1 MRSRTLVRTRTR
13 APADTEFG
21 ASSRNETPW
30 RTGRSAPL
38 ALRTRL
44 TTTGPR
50 RHDPIPIPMF
60 TPYEVCIGL
69 RYTRAKRRNHF
80 ISFISLTSVIGI
92 ALGAT
97 ALITVIS
104 VMNGFER
111 EIRERI
117 LGVASHATISGFDGG
132 LGDWES
138 LIAAAEDHAE
148 VAGAAPYVE
157 SQGMLTRGGRVQ
169 GVMIRGVAPALEPRV
184 SEIGGYLVE
193 GALGSLEAGR
203 FNVLLG
209 RDLARRLG
217 VEDLGTPV
225 TLLAPKARITPAG
238 VLPRMRRF
246 TVSGIFEAGHS
257 QYDTGLAVIHIAD
270 AQALFRLGE
279 EVSGLR
285 LKLDDMFDAPRV
297 SRELAGSFQGRYWV
311 RDWTKYH
318 ANFFRALR
326 IERTVMFVILT
337 LIVAVAAFNLVSTL
351 IMVVTDKESDIAI
364 LRTLGAR
371 SSSILSIF
379 VVQGTVIGAAGT
391 LAGIAGG
398 VALATHVETLV
409 PAIERFFGVQFLS
422 GQIYYISEVP
432 SEMRWSDVAAVGSVA
447 FVLCVLATLYP
458 AWRASR
464 VQPVEALRHE

>member
-1 MRSRTLVRTRTR
+1 
-13 APADTEFG
+13 
-21 ASSRNETPW
+21 
-30 RTGRSAPL
+30 
-38 ALRTRL
+38 
-44 TTTGPR
+44 
-50 RHDPIPIPMF
+50 MF
-60 TPYEVCIGL
+60 TPYELCVGL

-80 ISFISLTSVIGI
+80 ISFISLTSMIGI

-111 EIRERI
+111 ELRERI
-117 LGVASHATISGFDGG
+117 LGVASHATISGFDGP
-132 LGDWES
+132 LEDWES
-138 LIAAAEDHAE
+138 LASKAEAHPE
-148 VAGAAPYVE
+148 VVAVAPFVE
-157 SQGMLTRGGRVQ
+157 AQGMLTNSGEVQ
-169 GVMIRGVAPALEPRV
+169 GVYIRGVDPSLEPRV
-184 SEIGGYLVE
+184 SEIDRYLVE
-193 GALGSLEAGR
+193 GGIDGLAPVR

-209 RDLARRLG
+209 RDLAHRLG
-217 VEDLGTPV
+217 ARVGTPI
-225 TLLAPKARITPAG
+225 TLLAPRARITPAG
-238 VLPRMRRF
+238 MLPRMRRF

-270 AQALFRLGE
+270 AQRVFRLGRG
-279 EVSGLR
+279 VSGLR
-285 LKLDDMFDAPRV
+285 VKLVDMFDAPRV
-297 SRELAGSFQGRYWV
+297 SRELAGSFGGRYWL
-311 RDWTKYH
+311 RDWTKHH

-364 LRTLGAR
+364 LRTLGA
-371 SSSILSIF
+371 SQTSILSIF

-391 LAGIAGG
+391 LAGVAGG

-409 PAIERFFGVQFLS
+409 PAIESFFDVQFLS
-422 GQIYYISEVP
+422 PQVYYISSVP
-432 SEMRWSDVAAVGSVA
+432 SEMRWSNVAAVGTVA
-447 FVLCVLATLYP
+447 FVLSVLATLYP